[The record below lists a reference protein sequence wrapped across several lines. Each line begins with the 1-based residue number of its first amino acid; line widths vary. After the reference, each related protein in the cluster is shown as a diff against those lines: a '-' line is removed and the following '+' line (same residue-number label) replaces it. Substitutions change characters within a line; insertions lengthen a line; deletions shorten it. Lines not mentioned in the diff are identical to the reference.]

1 MKLAFQLAYKN
12 LMGAGLRTW
21 LNVGILAF
29 TFIVI
34 IFFNAYLE
42 GWNLQAQRDSVKW
55 EYGQGQ
61 LRHQAYDPLDPFTL
75 TDAHASYEGPQAN
88 YLTPVLIQQA
98 SIYPENRMV
107 SIVLKGI
114 EPLQEVSALPT
125 TSLRNEEYALPAIIG
140 QRMAKTNKLAI
151 GDELLLRWRDKN
163 GTFDATTLTIVDIFK
178 TDVGSVDHGQVWID
192 IAQLWEM
199 TGLAGEATYYIADKN
214 FQASDDESPWTFHN
228 KKMLLKQLT
237 DIIEMKSASSSILYA
252 LLLGIALLA
261 IFDTQVL
268 SIFRRQK
275 EIGTYIALGM
285 TRWQVVQ
292 LFTIEGS
299 MYSIFASVAGLLIGA
314 PIFYYFA
321 SVGIGMPAYATDMDM
336 GISIAQRIY
345 PAFSMQL
352 LLGTIGLVVVA
363 ATIVSFIPSRK
374 IAKMDPVSAIK
385 GKIQ

>member
-1 MKLAFQLAYKN
+1 
-12 LMGAGLRTW
+12 MGAGLRTW

-75 TDAHASYEGPQAN
+75 TDAHAAYTGMQGN

-114 EPLQEVSALPT
+114 DPLQEVSALPT
-125 TSLRNEEYALPAIIG
+125 TSLRNEEYALAAIIG
-140 QRMAKTNKLAI
+140 RRMAKTNKLAP

-199 TGLAGEATYYIADKN
+199 TGLAEEATYYIADKN
-214 FQASDDESPWTFHN
+214 FQVTSDEAPWTFHN

-292 LFTIEGS
+292 LFTVEGS
-299 MYSIFASVAGLLIGA
+299 MYSIFASLVGLLIGA

-321 SVGIGMPAYATDMDM
+321 SAGIGMPDYAKDVDM

-345 PAFSMQL
+345 PAFSVQL